1 MNIKQI
7 RKQSGM
13 TQKDFCNEY
22 HIPIQTLKQW
32 ESDENSTSH
41 RNPPE
46 YVEYLLE
53 IAVSKNRKDK
63 ATLLIEASHESA
75 FNANHWFRY
84 LRKEFDKKQCK
95 LNEFEINKLLKSN
108 DLTMFQKITFKRAI
122 QSGTPTN
129 LYVAGLNQ
137 QAKTNMLGEIMRRY
151 QND

>member
-13 TQKDFCNEY
+13 TQRDFCKEY

-32 ESDENSTSH
+32 ESDENRTSH
-41 RNPPE
+41 RKPPE

-53 IAVSKNRKDK
+53 IVVSKNQKDK
-63 ATLLIEASHESA
+63 ATLLIEASRKSE

-84 LRKEFDKKQCK
+84 LRKEFDKEQCK
-95 LNEFEINKLLKSN
+95 LDEFEINKFLNSN
-108 DLTMFQKITFKRAI
+108 DLTMFQKISFKRAI

-129 LYVAGLNQ
+129 LYVISLNQ
-137 QAKTNMLGEIMRRY
+137 QAKTNMFDEIMRRH